1 MNAPNEP
8 KNETSTST
16 GGFSVK
22 RVLVAVVWLVF
33 VSGLAF
39 GAVMYW
45 NNLELQIVKVTG
57 RVTWNGNPVTIGAV
71 MTRHAE
77 DALLPGIGGL
87 DKEGRFELSTNAVQ
101 GAAVGKHKVVVASYG
116 AGMGTTPLVPAAYLK
131 FDTTPFTIDVSSD
144 PQKNHF
150 ELEIVGEP
158 LKSSNEDGS
167 REKGMQ
173 RPPAEGTDQD
183 AGKAEE
189 TDLTPQPI
197 EAPETSPKE

>member
-1 MNAPNEP
+1 MNAPNELN
-8 KNETSTST
+8 NETSKSA

-22 RVLVAVVWLVF
+22 RVVGAVMSLVF
-33 VSGLAF
+33 AGGLAF
-39 GAVMYW
+39 GAVAYW
-45 NNLELQIVKVTG
+45 NNLERQIVKVTG

-87 DKEGRFELSTNAVQ
+87 DKEGRFELSTNAIQ

-144 PQKNHF
+144 PEENHF
-150 ELEIVGEP
+150 ELEIIGEP
-158 LKSSNEDGS
+158 LKSSNEDGL
-167 REKGMQ
+167 RENGQQ
-173 RPPAEGTDQD
+173 RPPVEGTDLD
-183 AGKAEE
+183 AGKAKE
-189 TDLTPQPI
+189 TGPTPQPI
-197 EAPETSPKE
+197 ETSPKE